1 MIGNYICQAIEVQK
15 VSQNEPMSL
24 GQVMFQRDN
33 SELWK
38 YSRVRYILKVR
49 NQMNPSK
56 VIYDLMN
63 LYVSWVRLT
72 NKGIMVYD

>member
-1 MIGNYICQAIEVQK
+1 
-15 VSQNEPMSL
+15 
-24 GQVMFQRDN
+24 MFQRDN

-63 LYVSWVRLT
+63 L
-72 NKGIMVYD
+72 